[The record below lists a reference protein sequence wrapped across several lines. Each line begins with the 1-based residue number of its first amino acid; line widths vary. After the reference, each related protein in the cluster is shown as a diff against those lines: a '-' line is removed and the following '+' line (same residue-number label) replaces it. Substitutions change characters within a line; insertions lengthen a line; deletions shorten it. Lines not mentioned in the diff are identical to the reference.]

1 MKQLN
6 RASCVFF
13 LYKCLFLCAGQE
25 RVFFLAA
32 KNLYNP
38 NLLPGIYD
46 STIFQKKNNRV
57 SGSNLLI
64 VLILSEFEYF
74 SEEMGKN
81 LGQKSRIS

>member
-1 MKQLN
+1 MRDRK
-6 RASCVFF
+6 
-13 LYKCLFLCAGQE
+13 E
-25 RVFFLAA
+25 FFLAA